1 MSTRAVRATGT
12 PGSAGADAGVL
23 LAQAAR
29 AAARRRRRVWR
40 TYVVFGGLLVA
51 ALVVAPLVGSTRLDP
66 AAVLDRTRPFAD
78 NLDAQIF
85 FIARLPRV
93 IAAAIVGAT
102 LAIAGV
108 VMQALLRNSKNK
120 NLEAVVA
127 HAQPN
132 YSRPRAQ
139 LPISV
144 SDRGGFGYDSGP
156 NFFERLF
163 GIPTQAP
170 PPAAEYGQ
178 RRRIYR

>member
-1 MSTRAVRATGT
+1 ERDIKFATPIPVNIT
-12 PGSAGADAGVL
+12 YQTAFVDDAGKLQV
-23 LAQAAR
+23 
-29 AAARRRRRVWR
+29 RRDIYGRD
-40 TYVVFGGLLVA
+40 
-51 ALVVAPLVGSTRLDP
+51 STML
-66 AAVLDRTRPFAD
+66 
-78 NLDAQIF
+78 
-85 FIARLPRV
+85 
-93 IAAAIVGAT
+93 
-102 LAIAGV
+102 
-108 VMQALLRNSKNK
+108 ALLRNSKNK

-139 LPISV
+139 LPV
-144 SDRGGFGYDSGP
+144 AVNDRGGFGHDSGP